1 MDVETE
7 SVVIGEPN
15 QYRVSIS
22 WMSTMELITQ
32 SIPIDS
38 DDYALEQLYTPC
50 RWYVLFSM

>member
-50 RWYVLFSM
+50 RWYVLY